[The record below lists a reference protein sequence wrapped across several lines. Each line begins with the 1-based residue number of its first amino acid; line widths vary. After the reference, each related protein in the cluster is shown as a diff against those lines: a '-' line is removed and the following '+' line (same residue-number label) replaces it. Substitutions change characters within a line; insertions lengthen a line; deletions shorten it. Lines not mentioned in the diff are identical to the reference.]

1 MLKEYTANNPVDVD
15 IEVNIHTSKKGFYK
29 GLNPTITIISKVII
43 VTLVLFAIVM
53 PNKATEALGIVNTAL
68 LSTFNSYY
76 IISVS
81 LFLIFCLAMALS
93 PLGKIK
99 LGQDRERPE
108 FSNFSWFAMMFG
120 AGMGIGLMFYSIG
133 EPMYHFAGNPE
144 VIKGAVSANT
154 ADTVES
160 AMRFSFLHWGL
171 HAWGIYVSVGLAMAY
186 FAYRLNLPLTIRS
199 ALTPLFGDRLNGSLG
214 HAIDI
219 IAVVATVLGIST
231 TVGTGVLQLISGFES
246 VTGAAWLLND
256 EGKPTSTAMVLALL
270 LVMGLSTLSAMT
282 GVGKGVKWLS
292 NINLTLSFI
301 LLAVFIIFGSTGFA
315 FSTYISGLTDYL
327 IELPAMSFTVWDRES
342 KLGQW
347 QGSWTIYYWAWWI
360 AFAPFVGL
368 FLARISRGRTIR
380 EFVMGAMIIPTLMC
394 AFWFALLGGTA
405 LDLELNGGANGSI
418 IGSAIESQ
426 MFVTLQQLL
435 PAEAAMAM
443 SLMVILLILTYLV
456 TSADSG
462 VLVLNTIMAGGN
474 DQPGVSHRVIW
485 GSILTLVVGSLMLA
499 GGLSAIQTAMVIGA
513 LPFSVIMILMC
524 LGTLRSAFTRR
535 QGARIQTEPV

>member
-1 MLKEYTANNPVDVD
+1 MLKETTTNRSIGP
-15 IEVNIHTSKKGFYK
+15 EVNIPTSRQGFYK

-43 VTLVLFAIVM
+43 VMLVLFAIVM
-53 PNKATEALGIVNTAL
+53 PSKAASTLGSINTAL
-68 LSTFNSYY
+68 LAMFNSYY

-93 PLGKIK
+93 PFGKLR
-99 LGQDRERPE
+99 LGQEHERPE

-133 EPMYHFAGNPE
+133 EPMYHFAGNPD
-144 VIKGAVSANT
+144 VIKGMVSAKT
-154 ADTVES
+154 ADTVPS
-160 AMRFSFLHWGL
+160 SIRYSFLHWGL
-171 HAWGIYVSVGLAMAY
+171 HAWGIYVSIGLAMAY
-186 FAYRLNLPLTIRS
+186 FAYRQQLPLTVRS
-199 ALTPLFGDRLNGSLG
+199 ALIPLFGDRLNGSLG

-246 VTGAAWLLND
+246 VTGAAWLLNG
-256 EGKPTSTAMVLALL
+256 EGKPTGSAMVFALL

-292 NINLTLSFI
+292 NVNLALSFV
-301 LLAVFIIFGSTGFA
+301 LLTVFALFGSTAFA
-315 FSTYISGLTDYL
+315 FSTYVSSLADYL
-327 IELPAMSFTVWDRES
+327 IALPAMSFTVWDQASE
-342 KLGQW
+342 LGQW
-347 QGSWTIYYWAWWI
+347 QGGWTIYYWAWWI

-380 EFVMGAMIIPTLMC
+380 EFIIGAMIIPTLMC
-394 AFWFALLGGTA
+394 CLWFALLGGTA

-418 IGSAIESQ
+418 VGSVIESQ
-426 MFVTLQQLL
+426 MFVTLQQML
-435 PAEAAMAM
+435 PANAALGM

-474 DQPGVSHRVIW
+474 DQPGASHRVVW
-485 GSILTLVVGSLMLA
+485 GTILTLVVGSLMFA
-499 GGLSAIQTAMVIGA
+499 GGLEAIQKAMVIGA

-524 LGTLRSAFTRR
+524 AGTLKSALSK
-535 QGARIQTEPV
+535 QQTANAENNAA

>member
-1 MLKEYTANNPVDVD
+1 MLKENIANSPVEQ
-15 IEVNIHTSKKGFYK
+15 EVNIPTSKQGFYK
-29 GLNPTITIISKVII
+29 GLNPTITIISKAII
-43 VTLVLFAIVM
+43 VLLVLFAIVM
-53 PNKATEALGIVNTAL
+53 PDKAATTLGAINTAL
-68 LSTFNSYY
+68 LSMFNSYY

-81 LFLIFCLAMALS
+81 LFLIFCLFMALS

-99 LGQDRERPE
+99 LGQDQERPE

-144 VIKGAVSANT
+144 VIKGAVSAKT
-154 ADTVES
+154 AETVES
-160 AMRFSFLHWGL
+160 SMRFTFLHWGL

-186 FAYRLNLPLTIRS
+186 FAYRQNLPLTIRS
-199 ALTPLFGDRLNGSLG
+199 ALTPLFGERLNGSLG
-214 HAIDI
+214 HTIDI

-231 TVGTGVLQLISGFES
+231 TVGTGVLQLVSGFES
-246 VTGAAWLLND
+246 VSGAAWLLND
-256 EGKPTSTAMVLALL
+256 EGQPTGSAMALALL

-282 GVGKGVKWLS
+282 GVGRGVKWLS

-301 LLAVFIIFGSTGFA
+301 LLAVFILFGSTAFA
-315 FSTYISGLTDYL
+315 FSTYISSLTDYL
-327 IELPAMSFTVWDRES
+327 IALPAMSFTIWDTTSE
-342 KLGQW
+342 LGAW
-347 QGSWTIYYWAWWI
+347 QTGWTILYWAWWI

-394 AFWFALLGGTA
+394 FLWFALLGGTA
-405 LDLELNGGANGSI
+405 LDLELNGSANGSI
-418 IGSAIESQ
+418 VGAAIESQ

-435 PAEAAMAM
+435 PAEAATLM

-474 DQPGVSHRVIW
+474 DQPGVSHRVVW
-485 GSILTLVVGSLMLA
+485 GAILTLVVGSLMFA
-499 GGLSAIQTAMVIGA
+499 GGQGAIQKAMIIGS
-513 LPFSVIMILMC
+513 LPFSVIMVLMC
-524 LGTLRSAFTRR
+524 VGTLKSAFVRR
-535 QGARIQTEPV
+535 KAAKIQGEAA